1 MTAPPAKKKR
11 GRPAGKPNARRAA
24 PSATGTAEDNV
35 TLVKKYGN
43 RRLYDTRRSRYVTL
57 EDLTELLAKGEE
69 MVVVDAT
76 SGEDVTKR
84 VLTQMILQEEE
95 DKDQNILPVAFL
107 KKLLQNRDEGV
118 RDYIQKYLTASFD
131 TWLSTQKTVG
141 NQLQGLA
148 GAAMDPRMLA
158 NFFPW
163 LAGMTPPQQ
172 GPGPMPPPTSAAP
185 SNASTPPPAAPGAP
199 RVADELQELRARLAE
214 LEKQYRK
221 E

>member
-1 MTAPPAKKKR
+1 MTAPPARKKR
-11 GRPAGKPNARRAA
+11 GRPAGKAGARR
-24 PSATGTAEDNV
+24 SATSTAEAPETNI

-57 EDLTELLAKGEE
+57 EGLTELLAQGEE
-69 MVVVDAT
+69 IQVVDAT

-107 KKLLQNRDEGV
+107 KKLLQHRDDGM
-118 RDYIQKYLTASFD
+118 RDYISRYLTASFD

-141 NQLQGLA
+141 TQLQGLA

-163 LAGMTPPQQ
+163 LAGMTPP
-172 GPGPMPPPTSAAP
+172 G
-185 SNASTPPPAAPGAP
+185 ASTPPPAAPPPPTASTPPPAAAAAASPP

-221 E
+221 G